1 MTVLLAFQGLNVL
14 IDSLSNLNLNAESW
28 KMMTHRL
35 WVARHDEDEDIQK
48 IATDLWN
55 KAAMKVRK
63 AWEGSAEALLHFR
76 GAKIA

>member
-1 MTVLLAFQGLNVL
+1 
-14 IDSLSNLNLNAESW
+14 
-28 KMMTHRL
+28 MMTHRL